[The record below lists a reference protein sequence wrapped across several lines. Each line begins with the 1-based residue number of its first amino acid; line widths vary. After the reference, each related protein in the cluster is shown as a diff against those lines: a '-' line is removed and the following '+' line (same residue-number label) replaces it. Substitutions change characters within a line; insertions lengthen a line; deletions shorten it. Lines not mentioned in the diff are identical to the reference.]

1 MVMTS
6 AFKRAALAVTAAVA
20 IAVIAVLVYGSGAP
34 PSTAPGQTAQA
45 LVTGQMANFTPAQAA
60 KPAAEVYFTD
70 AESNPLTLA
79 AFRGKV
85 VLVNF
90 WATWC
95 APCVREMPALDRL
108 QAELGGVDFQV
119 VALAQERKGLASV
132 RQFVKK
138 HGIAAL
144 DIFVDTS
151 SKSSRAFAVIGLPT
165 SVLLDRDG
173 TELGRLVGP
182 AEWDSAEAL
191 ALIRHYI
198 AAPAG

>member
-1 MVMTS
+1 MTS
-6 AFKRAALAVTAAVA
+6 TFKRAVLAVAAAVA

-34 PSTAPGQTAQA
+34 PSTEPGQTVQA
-45 LVTGQMANFTPAQAA
+45 LVTGQMANFTSAEGARPAI
-60 KPAAEVYFTD
+60 EVHFTD
-70 AESNPLTLA
+70 GEAQPLTLA

-108 QAELGGVDFQV
+108 QAELGGADFQV
-119 VALAQERKGLASV
+119 VALAQERRGLDSV
-132 RQFVKK
+132 KRFIKK

-144 DIFVDTS
+144 DIYVDKS

-165 SVLLDRDG
+165 SVVLDRDG

-182 AEWDSAEAL
+182 AEWDSAEAV

-198 AAPAG
+198 AATAG